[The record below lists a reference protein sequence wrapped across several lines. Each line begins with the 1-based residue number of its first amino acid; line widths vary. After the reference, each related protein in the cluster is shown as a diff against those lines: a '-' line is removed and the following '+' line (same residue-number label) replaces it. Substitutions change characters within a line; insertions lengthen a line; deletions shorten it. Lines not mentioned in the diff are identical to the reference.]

1 MPASGAE
8 PQRLQQLPRVF
19 RRVDLREP
27 EGPRAESREQLPQTG
42 STLLYKSAQRHDL
55 GPLRSAVYI
64 EDVGLDLLV
73 GGDGEPRD
81 IVLPCREGLDRALPA
96 NLRMMLSEE
105 TIGLEIVDRDR
116 DHEPCLV

>member
-1 MPASGAE
+1 MPAGGAE
-8 PQRLQQLPRVF
+8 TQRRQQLSRDF

-42 STLLYKSAQRHDL
+42 STVLYKSAQRHDL
-55 GPLRSAVYI
+55 GPRRSAVYI

-81 IVLPCREGLDRALPA
+81 IVLPCREGRDRALPP
-96 NLRMMLSEE
+96 NLRMVLSEE
-105 TIGLEIVDRDR
+105 TIGLEIVARAR
-116 DHEPCLV
+116 DHDPCLV